1 MNLNLTLIGQ
11 LIAFTIFV
19 IFCMK
24 YVWPPISG
32 ALADRQKKIAEGL
45 DAADKAAR
53 DLETVKSQIKDELKQ
68 ARSQATELLEQANK
82 RSSEIVK
89 EAQDKARAEAEKIM
103 ASAQAQIAQDAARA
117 REVLRADVAQLAVV
131 GAERVLGASVD
142 QAAHKKLLAELANE
156 L

>member
-24 YVWPPISG
+24 YVWPPISE
-32 ALADRQKKIAEGL
+32 ALTDRQKKIAEGL
-45 DAADKAAR
+45 DAADKAGQA
-53 DLETVKSQIKDELKQ
+53 LEKAKTQIDQELNRTRTQ
-68 ARSQATELLEQANK
+68 VTELLEQANK
-82 RSSEIVK
+82 RSSQIVE
-89 EAQDKARAEAEKIM
+89 EAQGKARVEAEKIM
-103 ASAQAQIAQDAARA
+103 TSAQAQLAHEVAQAK
-117 REVLRADVAQLAVV
+117 ESLRADVAKLAIA

-142 QAAHKKLLAELANE
+142 QVAHKKLLTELAEE

>member
-45 DAADKAAR
+45 DAADKATR
-53 DLETVKSQIKDELKQ
+53 DLETVKSQIEDELRR
-68 ARSQATELLEQANK
+68 ARAQATELLEQANK
-82 RSSEIVK
+82 RSSQIVE
-89 EAQDKARAEAEKIM
+89 EAQDKARAEVEKIM
-103 ASAQAQIAQDAARA
+103 ASAQAQIAQDVAQA
-117 REVLRADVAQLAVV
+117 REALRADVAQLAVV

>member
-32 ALADRQKKIAEGL
+32 ALAERQKRIAEGL

-53 DLETVKSQIKDELKQ
+53 DLESAKSQIEDELKQ
-68 ARSQATELLEQANK
+68 ARSQVTELLEQANK
-82 RSSEIVK
+82 RSSQIVE
-89 EAQDKARAEAEKIM
+89 EAQDRARAEAEKILIT
-103 ASAQAQIAQDAARA
+103 AQAQIAQDAAQA
-117 REVLRADVAQLAVV
+117 RESLRTDVAKLAII
-131 GAERVLGASVD
+131 GAERVLGATVD
-142 QAAHKKLLAELANE
+142 QAAHKKLLAELAEE

>member
-53 DLETVKSQIKDELKQ
+53 DLETAKSQIEDELKQ
-68 ARSQATELLEQANK
+68 ARSQVTELLEQANK
-82 RSSEIVK
+82 RSSQIVE

-103 ASAQAQIAQDAARA
+103 ASAQAQIAQGTDKN
-117 REVLRADVAQLAVV
+117 
-131 GAERVLGASVD
+131 
-142 QAAHKKLLAELANE
+142 HCK
-156 L
+156 

>member
-24 YVWPPISG
+24 YVWPPISS
-32 ALADRQKKIAEGL
+32 ALVDRQKKIAEGL
-45 DAADKAAR
+45 EAADKAAR
-53 DLETVKSQIKDELKQ
+53 NLETAKSQIEDELKQ
-68 ARSQATELLEQANK
+68 ARSQVTELLEQANK
-82 RSSEIVK
+82 RSSQIVE

-103 ASAQAQIAQDAARA
+103 ASAQAQIAQDAAQA
-117 REVLRADVAQLAVV
+117 RETLRADVAQLAVV

>member
-1 MNLNLTLIGQ
+1 VNLNLTLIGQ

-32 ALADRQKKIAEGL
+32 ALAERQKRIAEGL

-53 DLETVKSQIKDELKQ
+53 DLESAKSQIEDELKQ
-68 ARSQATELLEQANK
+68 ARSQVTELLEQANK
-82 RSSEIVK
+82 RSSQIVE
-89 EAQDKARAEAEKIM
+89 EAQDKARAEAEKILM
-103 ASAQAQIAQDAARA
+103 TAQAQIAQDTAQA
-117 REVLRADVAQLAVV
+117 RESLRADVAKLAIV
-131 GAERVLGASVD
+131 GAERVLGATVD
-142 QAAHKKLLAELANE
+142 QAAHKKLLTELAEE

>member
-24 YVWPPISG
+24 YVCPPISG
-32 ALADRQKKIAEGL
+32 ALVERQKRIAEGL

-53 DLETVKSQIKDELKQ
+53 DLESAKSQIEDELKQ
-68 ARSQATELLEQANK
+68 ARTQVTELLEQAKK
-82 RSSEIVK
+82 RSSQIVE

-103 ASAQAQIAQDAARA
+103 ASAQAQIALETAQA
-117 REVLRADVAQLAVV
+117 RESLRADVAKLAVI
-131 GAERVLGASVD
+131 GAERVLGATVD
-142 QAAHKKLLAELANE
+142 QAVHRKLLAELAEE

>member
-1 MNLNLTLIGQ
+1 MNINLTLIGQ

-53 DLETVKSQIKDELKQ
+53 NLETAKSQIEDELKQ
-68 ARSQATELLEQANK
+68 ARSQVTELLEQANK
-82 RSSEIVK
+82 RSSQIVE
-89 EAQDKARAEAEKIM
+89 EAQDKARAEVEKIM
-103 ASAQAQIAQDAARA
+103 ASAQAQIAQDVAQA
-117 REVLRADVAQLAVV
+117 REALRADVAQLAVV

>member
-32 ALADRQKKIAEGL
+32 ALAERQKRIAEGL

-53 DLETVKSQIKDELKQ
+53 DLEIAKSQIEDELKQ

-82 RSSEIVK
+82 RSSQIVE
-89 EAQDKARAEAEKIM
+89 EAQDKDRAEAEKILM
-103 ASAQAQIAQDAARA
+103 TAQAQIAQDTAQA
-117 REVLRADVAQLAVV
+117 RESLRTDVAKLAIV
-131 GAERVLGASVD
+131 GAERVLGATVD
-142 QAAHKKLLAELANE
+142 QAAHKKLLAELAEE

>member
-19 IFCMK
+19 VFCMK
-24 YVWPPISG
+24 YVWPPIVT
-32 ALADRQKKIAEGL
+32 AMAERQKRIAEGL

-53 DLETVKSQIKDELKQ
+53 DLENAKSQIEDELKE
-68 ARSQATELLEQANK
+68 ARTQVTELLEQANK
-82 RSSEIVK
+82 RSSQIVE

-103 ASAQAQIAQDAARA
+103 ASAQAQIAQDAAQA
-117 REVLRADVAQLAVV
+117 REALRADVAKLAVT
-131 GAERVLGASVD
+131 GAEKVLGASVD
-142 QAAHKKLLAELANE
+142 QAAHKKLLADLANE

>member
-142 QAAHKKLLAELANE
+142 QAAHKKLLAELAND

>member
-32 ALADRQKKIAEGL
+32 ALVERQKRIAEGL

-53 DLETVKSQIKDELKQ
+53 DLESAKSQIEDELKQ
-68 ARSQATELLEQANK
+68 ARTQVTELLEQAKK
-82 RSSEIVK
+82 RSSQIVE
-89 EAQDKARAEAEKIM
+89 EAQDKARAKAEKIM
-103 ASAQAQIAQDAARA
+103 ASAQAQIAQEAAQA
-117 REVLRADVAQLAVV
+117 RESLRADVAKLAVV
-131 GAERVLGASVD
+131 GAERVLGATVD
-142 QAAHKKLLAELANE
+142 RAVHKKLLAELAEE

>member
-1 MNLNLTLIGQ
+1 VNLNLTLIGQ

-32 ALADRQKKIAEGL
+32 ALAERQKRIAEGL

-53 DLETVKSQIKDELKQ
+53 DLESAKSQIEDELKQ
-68 ARSQATELLEQANK
+68 ARSQVTELLEQANK
-82 RSSEIVK
+82 RSSQIVE
-89 EAQDKARAEAEKIM
+89 EAQDKARAEAEKILIT
-103 ASAQAQIAQDAARA
+103 AQAQIAQDAAQA
-117 REVLRADVAQLAVV
+117 RESLRTDVAKLAIV
-131 GAERVLGASVD
+131 GAERVLAATVD
-142 QAAHKKLLAELANE
+142 QAAHKKLLAELAEE

>member
-1 MNLNLTLIGQ
+1 VNLNLTLIGQ

-32 ALADRQKKIAEGL
+32 ALVERQKRIAEGL

-53 DLETVKSQIKDELKQ
+53 DLESAKSQIEDELKQ
-68 ARSQATELLEQANK
+68 ARTQVTELLEQAKK
-82 RSSEIVK
+82 RSSQIVE

-103 ASAQAQIAQDAARA
+103 ASAQAQIAQEAAQA
-117 REVLRADVAQLAVV
+117 RESLRADVAKLAVV
-131 GAERVLGASVD
+131 GAERVLGATVD
-142 QAAHKKLLAELANE
+142 RAVHKKLLAELAEE

>member
-1 MNLNLTLIGQ
+1 VNLNLTLIGQ

-32 ALADRQKKIAEGL
+32 ALAERQKRIAEGL

-53 DLETVKSQIKDELKQ
+53 DLENAKSQIEDELKQ
-68 ARSQATELLEQANK
+68 ARSQVTELLEQANK
-82 RSSEIVK
+82 RSSQIVE
-89 EAQDKARAEAEKIM
+89 EAQDKARAEAEKILIT
-103 ASAQAQIAQDAARA
+103 AQAQIAQDAAQA
-117 REVLRADVAQLAVV
+117 RESLRTDVAKLAIV
-131 GAERVLGASVD
+131 GAERVLAATVD
-142 QAAHKKLLAELANE
+142 QAAHKKLLAELAEE